1 MLVDSGYWFYIYDI
15 IKRVFK
21 DFFFPYSYT
30 KGELDIAYI
39 TSRIIGKCISSEW
52 ALYIRMCVDR

>member
-1 MLVDSGYWFYIYDI
+1 MLVDIGHWFYIYDCN
-15 IKRVFK
+15 KTCFQRFL
-21 DFFFPYSYT
+21 FHYSYT

-52 ALYIRMCVDR
+52 ALYVCR